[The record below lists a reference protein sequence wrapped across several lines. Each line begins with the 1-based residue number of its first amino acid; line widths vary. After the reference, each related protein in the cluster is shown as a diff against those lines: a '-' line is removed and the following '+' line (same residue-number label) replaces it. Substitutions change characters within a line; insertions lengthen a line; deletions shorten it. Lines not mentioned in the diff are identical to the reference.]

1 VAVESGR
8 TPEKDVFLSYHAVLV
23 FLITG
28 VAMVCTPLILG
39 ALFRPKNPYPAKN
52 MAYECAEDP
61 IGPAQVRFDM
71 RFYTAALI
79 FIVFDVEIAFMFP
92 WAKVFH
98 AYPDRWLALAEG
110 LTFIGILFL
119 GLVYVWAKGDVNW
132 SKTFQQ
138 KRRVQG

>member
-1 VAVESGR
+1 VAVESGLA
-8 TPEKDVFLSYHAVLV
+8 PEKDVFLSYHAVLV

-28 VAMVCTPLILG
+28 VAMVAAPLVLG
-39 ALFRPKNPYPAKN
+39 VLFRPKNAYPAKT

-92 WAKVFH
+92 WAKVFQSF
-98 AYPDRWLALAEG
+98 PDRGLALAEG
-110 LTFIGILFL
+110 LTFILILFV
-119 GLVYVWAKGDVNW
+119 GLVYVWAKGDVDW
-132 SKTFQQ
+132 IKSFQH